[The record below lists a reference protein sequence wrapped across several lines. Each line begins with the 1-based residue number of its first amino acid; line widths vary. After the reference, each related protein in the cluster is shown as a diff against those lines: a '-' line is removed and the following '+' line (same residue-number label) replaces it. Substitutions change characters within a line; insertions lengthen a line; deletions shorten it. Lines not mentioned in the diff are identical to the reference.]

1 MRLDKLVLGRASLP
15 AWTHHLIEATSNML
29 PTIRT
34 EDDNRPRFEYY
45 HANSPTLRT
54 VYVEQTPFTIGRGEE
69 SDLQVNSTSVSREH
83 AELARASGGFQLRD
97 LGSTNGTAVNGR
109 EITEAVLQDGDT
121 VRIADVE
128 LTFVCSSLGR
138 LQRMVTQP
146 LVAQLAGA
154 REDLGDGVTP
164 WQRSLNEA
172 LLWLA
177 IPLRREVITDLQFGS
192 PVATIA
198 SVDQP
203 LASVLL
209 SQRAS
214 GSCSAVQRIQDI
226 AWREAAEQPDPPNQ
240 RCMMLLRV
248 EQEAR
253 LNVDSI
259 AAFQQAQ
266 LDCPKQLGV
275 HLPWGWATSPSN
287 GLAVCAQLK
296 SLGAVLSL
304 ESFTGS
310 AQCVEALEP
319 CPPDYLVLA
328 PEVVRDVGTHRR
340 RWQRLEIVQASCD
353 AAGIR
358 TVLPTGTSRS
368 DEQTCQ
374 ALGICLRVSPANPV
388 SSAPLPDLAAAL
400 N

>member
-1 MRLDKLVLGRASLP
+1 
-15 AWTHHLIEATSNML
+15 ML

-45 HANSPTLRT
+45 QSNSPTLRT

-69 SDLQVNSTSVSREH
+69 NDLQVNSTSVSREH

-109 EITEAVLQDGDT
+109 EITEAVLQDGDA

-146 LVAQLAGA
+146 LAVQQADA
-154 REDLGDGVTP
+154 REDLGGGATP

-177 IPLRREVITDLQFGS
+177 IPIRRDVITDLQFGS
-192 PVATIA
+192 PVATIT
-198 SVDQP
+198 SIDQP
-203 LASVLL
+203 LASTLL

-214 GSCSAVQRIQDI
+214 GLCSAVGRIQDI
-226 AWREAAEQPDPPNQ
+226 AWREAAEYPEPPTQ
-240 RCMMLLRV
+240 RCGTLLRI
-248 EQEAR
+248 EQETR
-253 LNVDSI
+253 LNAESI
-259 AAFQQAQ
+259 VAFQQAQ
-266 LDCPKQLGV
+266 LDCGKQLGV
-275 HLPWGWATSPSN
+275 HLPWGWVTSPSN
-287 GLAVCAQLK
+287 GLAICAQLK
-296 SLGAVLSL
+296 SLGAILSL
-304 ESFTGS
+304 EGFTGS
-310 AQCVEALEP
+310 TQCVEAFEP

-340 RWQRLEIVQASCD
+340 RWQRLEIVQASCE

-374 ALGICLRVSPANPV
+374 ALGIGLRVTPAKSVN
-388 SSAPLPDLAAAL
+388 APLPVLAASL
-400 N
+400 I